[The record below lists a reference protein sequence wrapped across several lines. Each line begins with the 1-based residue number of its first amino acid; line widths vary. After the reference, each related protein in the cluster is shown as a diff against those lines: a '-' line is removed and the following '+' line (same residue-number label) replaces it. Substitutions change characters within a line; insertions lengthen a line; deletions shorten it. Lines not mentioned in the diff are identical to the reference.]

1 MRTSTKHWLFAALLG
16 LAGSVQAAPA
26 CGDWPDWG
34 VFKQRF
40 LSDGGRVIDRSMDN
54 LQTTSEGQS
63 YALFFAL
70 VANDRASF
78 DKVLNWT
85 RDNLAGGDLTARLP
99 AWQWGKRDDGS
110 WNVIDSNT
118 ASDADLWIA
127 YSLIEAGRLWQ
138 EPRYTALGK
147 LIGQRILREET
158 AELPGLGL
166 TLLPGMK
173 GFQSEPT
180 LWRLNPSYVP
190 LQLVERMARALPNSG
205 WTKLLA
211 SSEKLIL
218 KSGPKGYAPDW
229 VGYRSGKGFV
239 PDAKTKAVGSFDA
252 IRVYTWVGMLS
263 PDLPGR
269 IRLLNG
275 LAPMGALVA
284 QRGAPPT
291 EVDTVSGQAGEAGP
305 VGFSMA
311 MLPFLIASGQKNAAD
326 EQLTRL
332 AAKPLAERPQNY
344 YEHVLSLF
352 GLGWQQQRYAFNRY
366 GEVRPHWE
374 TACASPR
381 SSS

>member
-1 MRTSTKHWLFAALLG
+1 MRTLTKRWLFAVLLS
-16 LAGSVQAAPA
+16 LAGSVQAAPS
-26 CGDWPDWG
+26 CGDWPDWS

-70 VANDRASF
+70 VANDRSTF
-78 DKVLNWT
+78 DKVLAWT

-147 LIGQRILREET
+147 LMGQRILREET
-158 AELPGLGL
+158 AELLGLGL
-166 TLLPGMK
+166 ALLPGVK
-173 GFQSEPT
+173 GFQPEPT
-180 LWRLNPSYVP
+180 MWRLNPSYVP
-190 LQLVERMARALPNSG
+190 LQLVERMAQALPNSG
-205 WTKLLA
+205 WSKMAA

-252 IRVYTWVGMLS
+252 IRVYTWAGMLA
-263 PDLPGR
+263 PEVPAR
-269 IRLLNG
+269 ARLLKG

-291 EVDTVSGQAGEAGP
+291 EVDTVSGKAGEAGP
-305 VGFSMA
+305 VGFSVA

-374 TACASPR
+374 TACASTR